1 MASNWGSTAGSA
13 AEAPQTDSPMP
24 ASRAARTV
32 VGTALSNSVSD
43 ASAGRSA
50 DRSRRRTSAVRSF
63 VPMEKKSTLPAKA
76 GAAAAVA
83 ASSTIMASGGG
94 AGPAPP
100 APPAPARDGGPGRG
114 RGGELNHHAEW
125 RRVDAGRLGRPGQ
138 LDADEVNLLE
148 RAHHRDHDRQAGA
161 RAGLEDRRE
170 LGGDGA
176 GGAQE
181 RGQARRAGERRDLV
195 AAEVEQPD
203 DRALAAEQPEH
214 RGERGQVPGAVR
226 PAGRGSEGDLGAQ
239 QADAGRAVGQ
249 AEAGLRGRGD
259 VAQDRHEL
267 AVGGAPGS

>member
-13 AEAPQTDSPMP
+13 AASPQTDSPMP

-32 VGTALSNSVSD
+32 VAMAASTPRSD

-83 ASSTIMASGGG
+83 ASSTIMPSGGG
-94 AGPAPP
+94 STPA
-100 APPAPARDGGPGRG
+100 ALAALASSTRTRSTSSSARTIGIMIARSVPAPA
-114 RGGELNHHAEW
+114 W
-125 RRVDAGRLGRPGQ
+125 RIA
-138 LDADEVNLLE
+138 
-148 RAHHRDHDRQAGA
+148 
-161 RAGLEDRRE
+161 RE
-170 LGGDGA
+170 LGGEGA

-203 DRALAAEQPEH
+203 DRALAAEQPEY

-226 PAGRGSEGDLGAQ
+226 PAGRAGEGDLGAE

-259 VAQDRHEL
+259 VAQDRDEL
-267 AVGGAPGS
+267 AVGGAPGPG